1 MLENYDINSDGVV
14 YQKTRSSFDY
24 NENYSKERYDTY
36 GVLNDYMSYLR
47 LGYVQSWCN
56 IKINKLIDVGYGN
69 GAFLKVAK
77 KYISECYGTDISG
90 YPIPDGVQFVAD
102 WTTHEYDVVT
112 FFDVLEHFD
121 NPYFIKDLNTKYIV
135 VSLPWFHNHSDEWFL
150 NWKHRR
156 EHEHL
161 WFFNPESMNNF
172 AHTCGYEMLHHSNVE
187 DVIRGGISTE
197 PNILSAVLKKR
208 V

>member
-1 MLENYDINSDGVV
+1 MLDNYAINSDGVV
-14 YQKTRSSFDY
+14 YQKNIMPFDY

-56 IKINKLIDVGYGN
+56 IRINSIIDVGYGN

-77 KYISECYGTDISG
+77 KYIPNCYGTDISG
-90 YPIPDGVQFVAD
+90 YPIPEGVTFVKD
-102 WTTHEYDVVT
+102 WANGSYDVIT
-112 FFDVLEHFD
+112 FFDVLEHIE
-121 NPYFIKDLNTKYIV
+121 NPYFIEKLNTKFIV
-135 VSLPWFHNHSDEWFL
+135 ISLPWFHNHSDEWFM

-161 WFFNPESMNNF
+161 WFFNPKSVENF
-172 AHTCGYEMLHHSNVE
+172 ATTCGYTMLHYSNIE
-187 DVIRGGISTE
+187 DVVRGRANNGDE
-197 PNILSAVLKKR
+197 NILSAVLRKN
-208 V
+208 